1 MEWGGV
7 WGEAGWSGA
16 GFGMKQDGVGRGLG

>member
-16 GFGMKQDGVGRGLG
+16 GFWMKQDGVGRGLG